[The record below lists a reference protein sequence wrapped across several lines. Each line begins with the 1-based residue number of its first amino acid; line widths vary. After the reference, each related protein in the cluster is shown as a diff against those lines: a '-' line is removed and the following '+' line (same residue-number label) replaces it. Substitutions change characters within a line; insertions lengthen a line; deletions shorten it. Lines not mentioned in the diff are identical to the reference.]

1 VALKRPRDGG
11 WADVVRPRPHTRAGF
26 DSAGPVLLSSP
37 RGRALPDAVHA
48 DVSGGTVTLRGG
60 YRTRDGRWLRRGVSY
75 RYGAVAC
82 GVKIVLPRRPGDVL
96 AYSVWFTSA
105 PARDGSTLTGPDAT
119 VTATPR
125 FSVKLRDGGSSA
137 VDPKLVRAELR
148 FARGR
153 GPVRITICG
162 R

>member
-1 VALKRPRDGG
+1 
-11 WADVVRPRPHTRAGF
+11 
-26 DSAGPVLLSSP
+26 
-37 RGRALPDAVHA
+37 
-48 DVSGGTVTLRGG
+48 
-60 YRTRDGRWLRRGVSY
+60 
-75 RYGAVAC
+75 
-82 GVKIVLPRRPGDVL
+82 VKIVLPRRAGDVL
-96 AYSVWFTSA
+96 AYSVWFTSP

-119 VTATPR
+119 VTATPG